1 MSNIKIVLL
10 PVIRKNNITN
20 DMTILMDKL
29 RANDSKSWIN
39 LLWEVLDCY
48 RENCISGQAY
58 DDEWSDICLIMT
70 WIEDSLK

>member
-1 MSNIKIVLL
+1 M
-10 PVIRKNNITN
+10 TN

-39 LLWEVLDCY
+39 LLWEALDCY
-48 RENCISGQAY
+48 RENCISGQEF
-58 DDEWSDICLIMT
+58 DDEWNDICLIMT